1 MKNDI
6 FSYTLAAK
14 VERILSIG
22 SCDGYIDVYFKSYIF
37 SKLLQKPP
45 LLNLTTNHKI
55 VLLLH
60 LIIKVF
66 ELL

>member
-22 SCDGYIDVYFKSYIF
+22 SCDGYIDVYFKSYTL
-37 SKLLQKPP
+37 S
-45 LLNLTTNHKI
+45 
-55 VLLLH
+55 
-60 LIIKVF
+60 
-66 ELL
+66 

>member
-22 SCDGYIDVYFKSYIF
+22 SCDGYIDVYFKKLYI
-37 SKLLQKPP
+37 K
-45 LLNLTTNHKI
+45 
-55 VLLLH
+55 
-60 LIIKVF
+60 LIITKTGTSKSYNQSQNCFVIAF
-66 ELL
+66 DN